1 MTLLRKRGL
10 LPLLAAQIVSSLGS
24 QMTFLTLPWFVLVTT
39 GSPTKMGI
47 VLAAELAPIA
57 LLGIPSGALVARL
70 GARRTMLVGDAARVP
85 LMASLPLLH
94 AADVLSFPLLLGIVF
109 AIGCFLAPYFSS
121 QRVIL
126 PELVGDDE
134 RLVAQANAIL
144 DGALRATALV
154 GPATAGLLI
163 AVLDAPNVLYFDAA
177 TFLFAFVTLALF
189 VPNRPPQPATEESR
203 GILAGVRFVLRDRLL
218 ASLVVTALFGNM
230 FGQMFVLS
238 LPVLAYSEY
247 GGSSRLAG
255 LFFGAYGAGAVV
267 GSLIAIR
274 IMPRFD
280 PVRLAARALIA
291 ASLPI
296 WLLALELPAVAV
308 LAVLAVTAI
317 AGPLINAPLIGMITT
332 QTPEALRPK
341 VMTAVMTFA
350 MLAGPIGML
359 IAGFLLESW
368 GPRHVFLLVAGG
380 QMLAA
385 IPFVSVALRRRDDA
399 PEAATSPL

>member
-1 MTLLRKRGL
+1 MTLLRRRGL
-10 LPLLAAQIVSSLGS
+10 APLLAAQIVSSLGS
-24 QMTFLTLPWFVLVTT
+24 QMTFLALPWFVLVTT

-57 LLGIPSGALVARL
+57 LLGIPSGALVSRL

-94 AADVLSFPLLLGIVF
+94 AAGLLSFPLLLGIVF

-154 GPATAGLLI
+154 GPAAAGLLI
-163 AVLDAPNVLYFDAA
+163 SAFDAPNVLYVDAA
-177 TFLFAFVTLALF
+177 TFLFAFITLALF
-189 VPNRPPQPATEESR
+189 VPNRPPTPATDESR
-203 GILAGVRFVLRDRLL
+203 GVLAGARFVLRDRLL
-218 ASLVVTALFGNM
+218 GSLVLTALFLNM

-280 PVRLAARALIA
+280 PVRLAAWALIA
-291 ASLPI
+291 VSLPI
-296 WLLALELPAVAV
+296 WFLALDLPAVAV

-332 QTPEALRPK
+332 RTPEALRPK

-380 QMLAA
+380 QMLAS
-385 IPFVSVALRRRDDA
+385 IPFVSVALRRREDA
-399 PEAATSPL
+399 PEVATSPQ